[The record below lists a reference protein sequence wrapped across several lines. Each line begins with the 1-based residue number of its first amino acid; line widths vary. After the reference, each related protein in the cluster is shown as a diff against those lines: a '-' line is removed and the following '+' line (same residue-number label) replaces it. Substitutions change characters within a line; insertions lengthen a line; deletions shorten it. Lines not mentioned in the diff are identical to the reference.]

1 MRLSR
6 LPVDGIVRPLHGLH
20 LVVENDES
28 RVCKKKE
35 SGKPATCAKTDPLV
49 EALDILTY
57 DLFNGE
63 QHGLKLMEKRG

>member
-1 MRLSR
+1 MGRIKCGGGGGGG
-6 LPVDGIVRPLHGLH
+6 DDD
-20 LVVENDES
+20 DEL
-28 RVCKKKE
+28 
-35 SGKPATCAKTDPLV
+35 DPLV